1 VNASSGWPHA
11 LRSLLRELAASGVEE
26 FEFASGETR
35 LRVRRQPGRGAAR
48 SASVSALAAPPML
61 GPTIVAP
68 LAGIFYRAASPG
80 AEPFVREGDEIA
92 PGQPVGLIEA
102 MKVFNEVRADR
113 GGRVVRFLV
122 DNGQLVRAGDPLLEL
137 EEPA

>member
-1 VNASSGWPHA
+1 MSASSAWPNV
-11 LRSLLRELAASGVEE
+11 LRSLLRELAASGVDE
-26 FEFASGETR
+26 FEFTSGELR
-35 LRVRRQPGRGAAR
+35 LRVHRQPGRGAVR
-48 SASVSALAAPPML
+48 SAGALAAPSTL
-61 GPTIVAP
+61 GPTILAP
-68 LAGIFYRAASPG
+68 LAGMFYRAASPG

-122 DNGQLVRAGDPLLEL
+122 ENGQLVQAGDPLLEL
-137 EEPA
+137 EELV

>member
-1 VNASSGWPHA
+1 
-11 LRSLLRELAASGVEE
+11 
-26 FEFASGETR
+26 
-35 LRVRRQPGRGAAR
+35 
-48 SASVSALAAPPML
+48 ML